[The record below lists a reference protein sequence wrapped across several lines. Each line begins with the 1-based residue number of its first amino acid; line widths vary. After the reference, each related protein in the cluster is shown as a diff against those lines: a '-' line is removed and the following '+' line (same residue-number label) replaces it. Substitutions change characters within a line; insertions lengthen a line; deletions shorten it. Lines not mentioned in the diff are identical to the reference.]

1 VRDISIARNYAET
14 LFELATAAGA
24 VEPWSVLMDE
34 TAAAMSTPSIEAMLM
49 SPRVPRQ
56 EKIRIVTEALAGAPR
71 TFVLYMG
78 AVINRNR
85 QSLVG
90 MIADEYR
97 AMADAQLGRVRAGIT
112 LASEADPL
120 TRSVIVE
127 RLAKSLG
134 KDVIAGFVTDPAILG
149 GTIVRIGDRVYDGSL
164 KKRLSRLR
172 QQLL

>member
-1 VRDISIARNYAET
+1 MRDISIARNYAET
-14 LFELATAAGA
+14 LYELATAADA
-24 VEPWSVLMDE
+24 VEPWSVLVDE

-49 SPRVPRQ
+49 SPRVPRD
-56 EKIRIVTEALAGAPR
+56 EKVRIVTAALAGAPR
-71 TFVLYMG
+71 TFVLFMG

-97 AMADAQLGRVRAGIT
+97 TMSDAHLGRVRAGIT
-112 LASEADPL
+112 LAREVDPL

-127 RLAKSLG
+127 RLAKAIG
-134 KDVIAGFVTDPAILG
+134 KEVIAGFATDPSILG
-149 GTIVRIGDRVYDGSL
+149 GTIVRIGDQVYDGSV

>member
-1 VRDISIARNYAET
+1 MRDISIARNYAET

-49 SPRVPRQ
+49 SPRVPRD
-56 EKIRIVTEALAGAPR
+56 EKVRIVTSALAGAPR

-78 AVINRNR
+78 AVITRNR
-85 QSLVG
+85 QNLVG
-90 MIADEYR
+90 VIADEYR
-97 AMADAQLGRVRAGIT
+97 MMADTHLGRARAGIT
-112 LASEADPL
+112 LAREVDPL
-120 TRSVIVE
+120 TRTVIVE
-127 RLAKSLG
+127 RLAKAIG
-134 KDVIAGFVTDPAILG
+134 KEVIAGFATDPSILG
-149 GTIVRIGDRVYDGSL
+149 GTIVRIGDQVYDGSV